1 MGSIKIQD
9 GLPDIVAARFQEAKE
24 SGDLLA
30 FDSTAAVLDVN
41 GIPFQ
46 LRYCPTLKSKPKP
59 NGPSSSSSTPFN
71 PFLNPPPALFI
82 TPIGPSHHLVLNK
95 FALTPNHTIL
105 ATKTFL
111 SQTDPLAADDLEA
124 VYALLSAYRSAGQR
138 LFGFFNSGPHSGA
151 SQPHR
156 HVQFLP
162 VESMREG
169 LGEGEWDLLAD
180 GLAEKQA
187 KIPFTYFA
195 APIRGGEGKEKLH
208 ETYLALH
215 KMARYAM
222 DTFEKRA
229 GTDGG
234 GEEMSYNLAFT
245 DSSMIILP
253 RRAEGMAFPTGLE
266 DPKETGVVALN
277 GTVLGG
283 TLLVKDELEWK
294 ALREDGGKLKEV
306 LERIGIPF
314 SAFAGEILGWKGAP
328 SGAL

>member
-1 MGSIKIQD
+1 
-9 GLPDIVAARFQEAKE
+9 
-24 SGDLLA
+24 
-30 FDSTAAVLDVN
+30 
-41 GIPFQ
+41 
-46 LRYCPTLKSKPKP
+46 
-59 NGPSSSSSTPFN
+59 
-71 PFLNPPPALFI
+71 
-82 TPIGPSHHLVLNK
+82 
-95 FALTPNHTIL
+95 
-105 ATKTFL
+105 
-111 SQTDPLAADDLEA
+111 
-124 VYALLSAYRSAGQR
+124 
-138 LFGFFNSGPHSGA
+138 
-151 SQPHR
+151 
-156 HVQFLP
+156 
-162 VESMREG
+162 MRKG
-169 LGEGEWDLLAD
+169 LGEGKWELLAD

-195 APIRGGEGKEKLH
+195 APIRGSESKEKLL

-229 GTDGG
+229 GTEGG
-234 GEEMSYNLAFT
+234 EEEMSYNLAFT
-245 DSSMIILP
+245 DSSMVILP
-253 RRAEGMAFPTGLE
+253 RRAEGMSFPTGLE

>member
-1 MGSIKIQD
+1 MSSIKIPD

-41 GIPFQ
+41 GIP
-46 LRYCPTLKSKPKP
+46 
-59 NGPSSSSSTPFN
+59 
-71 PFLNPPPALFI
+71 
-82 TPIGPSHHLVLNK
+82 
-95 FALTPNHTIL
+95 
-105 ATKTFL
+105 TFL

-195 APIRGGEGKEKLH
+195 APIKGNHSPEKLH

-277 GTVLGG
+277 GTVPGG
-283 TLLVKDELEWK
+283 H
-294 ALREDGGKLKEV
+294 A
-306 LERIGIPF
+306 
-314 SAFAGEILGWKGAP
+314 AG
-328 SGAL
+328 